1 MAIHSI
7 LIQIPLQIFDLPGQF
22 IFVRP
27 GENSPYFA
35 LFPYHFIFQW
45 KLWELEKN
53 TSRELCHDSLS
64 EYLHSVVIELAFII
78 GVLVQVFLCLPE
90 SMNPCKL
97 WAGKTWGSNEEGL
110 LKFNALAKNY
120 LQFNLL
126 TPKISLVILLTVCY
140 TIHVI
145 LFWRIW
151 NWINQL
157 FPNWYF
163 SLFSLLV
170 YLILYW

>member
-78 GVLVQVFLCLPE
+78 GALVQVFLHPPE
-90 SMNPCKL
+90 SMNPCKW

-110 LKFNALAKNY
+110 LKFNALAKTT
-120 LQFNLL
+120 FNL
-126 TPKISLVILLTVCY
+126 T
-140 TIHVI
+140 
-145 LFWRIW
+145 F
-151 NWINQL
+151 
-157 FPNWYF
+157 
-163 SLFSLLV
+163 
-170 YLILYW
+170 